1 MTADIFKRLGWFV
14 VFLLVQVVMLRHVH
28 LFGVAT
34 PLLYVY
40 FVLQFPRHL
49 PKWGTLLW
57 AFVLGL
63 LVDIFSNTP
72 GVAAAS
78 LTLIAALQPYY
89 LGLFVSQDAP
99 EDLRPAL
106 KTLGTLKYSYYS
118 VPLVLLYCLVFF
130 SLEQFSFFHI
140 FHWLMCV
147 VGSAVVTLL
156 LIYTFELAKRK

>member
-1 MTADIFKRLGWFV
+1 MTTDFLKRLGWFA
-14 VFLLVQVVMLRHVH
+14 VFLLVQVVMLQHIH

-34 PLLYVY
+34 PLFYVY

-49 PKWGTLLW
+49 PKWGTLLCG
-57 AFVLGL
+57 FMLGL
-63 LVDIFSNTP
+63 LVDIFTNTP

-78 LTLIAALQPYY
+78 LTLITALQPYY
-89 LGLFVSQDAP
+89 FGLFVSQEAP

-106 KTLGTLKYSYYS
+106 KTLGALKYSNYC

-140 FHWLMCV
+140 LHWLMCV
-147 VGSAVVTLL
+147 AGSTAITLL
-156 LIYTFELAKRK
+156 LIYTFELAKKK